1 VLMTGSGL
9 ILRSFAKLLSVD
21 LGYDVSNVL
30 ALEVEPLDRTS
41 AIRRDYYA
49 SLAESLRRLPEV
61 VSAGAIDQLALDGGG
76 SYGFPTADTGAQ
88 IAGPQ
93 RTVLPGYLEAMGV
106 RPLAG
111 RLLEESDRV
120 SGEAVVVNAAAS
132 QDYFGGNAVGH
143 ALRTGDKTPRQWRIV
158 GVVPNIRHGGPQGPM
173 GPEMYVLPDRNE
185 TEPWSTT
192 LAMIMRLR
200 EGASLPID
208 RLKQNAEA
216 IGPRVLVGR
225 ARPAAS
231 VLSQQVAKPRHRM
244 LLLTLLA
251 AFGLLLTLV
260 GIFSMTAYT
269 VARRTRE
276 IGVRVALGARPGQ
289 VVGAMI
295 RDAVWPVALG
305 LVAGLA
311 GTYYATRL
319 IASFLFQT
327 TPHDPMTLVAV
338 VAVLGAAACLAAWLP
353 ARRAASVDPV
363 TALRAD

>member
-1 VLMTGSGL
+1 
-9 ILRSFAKLLSVD
+9 
-21 LGYDVSNVL
+21 
-30 ALEVEPLDRTS
+30 
-41 AIRRDYYA
+41 
-49 SLAESLRRLPEV
+49 
-61 VSAGAIDQLALDGGG
+61 VSAGAIDQPTLDGGG
-76 SYGFPTADTGAQ
+76 SYGSPTADTGAQ
-88 IAGPQ
+88 FAGAQ

-120 SGEAVVVNAAAS
+120 TGEAVVVNAAAS
-132 QDYFGGNAVGH
+132 QEYFGGNAVGH
-143 ALRTGDKTPRQWRIV
+143 ALRTGDKIPRQWRIV
-158 GVVPNIRHGGPQGPM
+158 GVVPNIRHGGPEGRM
-173 GPEMYVLPDRNE
+173 GPEMYVLPNRNE
-185 TEPWSTT
+185 TEAWSTT

-200 EGASLPID
+200 EGVSLPIN

-225 ARPAAS
+225 ARPVAS
-231 VLSQQVAKPRHRM
+231 VLSQQVAQPRQRM

-260 GIFSMTAYT
+260 GIFSMTAYA

-327 TPHDPMTLVAV
+327 TPHDPMTLAAV